1 MIYLVEPTGQRT
13 PGLAKHVWHVL
24 FQINVYSDA
33 TDAGAMRSG
42 MLFRP
47 DNHWSV
53 IDVIRRGLGQRK
65 KWKPQNNDRIATQRY
80 LSTLPLHVIW
90 MKWRRLVA
98 GVQESHDDWTV
109 AG

>member
-1 MIYLVEPTGQRT
+1 MFIFRMHNYNLRTVHLDLSSGQRN

-24 FQINVYSDA
+24 FLINVYSDA

-53 IDVIRRGLGQRK
+53 IDVIDLYRENAIGLYRDV
-65 KWKPQNNDRIATQRY
+65 WIAAIASPRTNLAT
-80 LSTLPLHVIW
+80 LS
-90 MKWRRLVA
+90 
-98 GVQESHDDWTV
+98 GVMCNTSQ
-109 AG
+109 